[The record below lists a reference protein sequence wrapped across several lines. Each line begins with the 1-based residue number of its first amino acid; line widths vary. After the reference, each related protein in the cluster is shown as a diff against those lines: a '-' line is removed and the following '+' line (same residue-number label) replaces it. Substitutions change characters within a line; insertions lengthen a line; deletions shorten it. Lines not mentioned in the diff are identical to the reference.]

1 MPHEILQYANYE
13 LFWNGQS
20 LYQWVNK
27 WKNSGK
33 EFPVYVYSRKILA
46 ERFRA
51 FQGAFPQAKIH
62 FAMKSNHWSPLL
74 KELQQMGSQVDV
86 VSFGEAQAAMAAGF
100 KPEQILFSGVGK
112 TRKELQ
118 AAVQAGVYQI
128 NIEGEDEFQRL
139 VDIKQ
144 NIRIG
149 FRWTPG
155 LDAQTHPFIKTGHE
169 DTKFGMGEELL
180 RSLVKESSKYPHLH
194 LQGLSMHLGSQ
205 IQEMSDFEQGYQLFY
220 DLIKSLD
227 TPFINVDL
235 GGGLGINYHS
245 QNVQEDF
252 ERLESYK
259 RVVDKIWGQ
268 EKYLLLFEPGRFIS
282 ARAGGLITEVQALKK
297 TPEKTIVVVDAGM
310 HQLIR
315 PVLYEAFHGI
325 FPLKKRGESKVV
337 DVVGPICE
345 SSDFLALDR
354 PLEVPQVGDHLWI
367 ADTGAYG
374 SSMSSRYNL
383 RPEAEEVFIEEFS

>member
-1 MPHEILQYANYE
+1 MPHEILQYTNSE
-13 LFWNGQS
+13 LFWDGQS
-20 LYQWVNK
+20 LVQWVNK
-27 WKNSGK
+27 WKKSNK
-33 EFPVYVYSRKILA
+33 DTPVYVYSRKILG

-51 FQGAFPQAKIH
+51 FQGAFPHAKIH
-62 FAMKSNHWSPLL
+62 FAMKSNHWSPFL
-74 KELQQMGSQVDV
+74 KELHRLGSQVDV
-86 VSFGEAQAAMAAGF
+86 VSFGEAEAALSAGF

-128 NIEGEDEFQRL
+128 NIEGQDEFQRL
-139 VDIKQ
+139 VDMKQ
-144 NIRIG
+144 NVRIG

-169 DTKFGMGEELL
+169 DTKFGMGEDLL
-180 RSLVKESSKYPHLH
+180 RSLVKESTKYPHLH

-205 IQEMSDFEQGYQLFY
+205 IQEMSDFEQAYGLFY

-227 TPFINVDL
+227 QPFINVDL

-245 QNVQEDF
+245 QNVAEDF
-252 ERLESYK
+252 DRLEAYK
-259 RVVDKIWGQ
+259 KVVNQIWGQ

-282 ARAGGLITEVQALKK
+282 ARAGGLVTEVQALKR
-297 TPEKTIVVVDAGM
+297 TPEKSIVVVDAGM

-315 PVLYEAFHGI
+315 PVLYEAYHGI
-325 FPLKKRGESKVV
+325 FPLKKEGELKVV

-354 PLEVPQVGDHLWI
+354 PLEVPQVGDPLWI

-383 RPEAEEVFIEEFS
+383 RPEAEEVFIEDLS

>member
-1 MPHEILQYANYE
+1 MPQEILQYTNSE
-13 LFWNGQS
+13 LYWNGHS
-20 LYQWVNK
+20 LFEWVKK
-27 WKNSGK
+27 WKNSHRDT
-33 EFPVYVYSRKILA
+33 PLYLYSRKILR
-46 ERFRA
+46 ERFQA

-74 KELQQMGSQVDV
+74 KELLTMGSQVDV
-86 VSFGEAQAAMAAGF
+86 VSFGEAQAAMAVGF
-100 KPEQILFSGVGK
+100 KPQQILFSGVGK
-112 TRKELQ
+112 TQKELQ
-118 AAVQAGVYQI
+118 GAVQAGVYQI
-128 NIEGEDEFQRL
+128 NIEGEDEFRRL
-139 VDIKQ
+139 ADFKQ
-144 NIRIG
+144 NVRIG

-180 RSLVKESSKYPHLH
+180 RFLVAETKRYSHLQ

-205 IQEMSDFEQGYQLFY
+205 IKEMSDFEQGYQLFY
-220 DLIKSLD
+220 DLIKSL
-227 TPFINVDL
+227 PHSFINVDL
-235 GGGLGINYHS
+235 GGGLGINYHNQDLNEDLQRLAAY
-245 QNVQEDF
+245 QNVVQ
-252 ERLESYK
+252 
-259 RVVDKIWGQ
+259 KIWGR

-282 ARAGGLITEVQALKK
+282 ARAGGLVTEVQAIKK
-297 TPEKTIVVVDAGM
+297 TPEKSIAVVDAGM

-315 PVLYEAFHGI
+315 PVLYDAYHGI
-325 FPLKKRGESKVV
+325 FPLQKKGETQVM

-354 PLEVPQVGDHLWI
+354 ELTSLQVGDWLWV

-383 RPEAEEVFIEEFS
+383 RPEAEEVFIEDFS